1 MLWSISCTWSS
12 VVTFTIYWYTKTDLN
27 GCSTPL
33 LNGLARTVAL
43 FCLCHSSIRSLP
55 PGRSCALMSVSVRYT
70 GGKHTGVRRISR
82 PFLVMSVWSI
92 YKAAAIQ
99 LKACFFFKPSSL
111 YIWLLG
117 DQVLVAVKGLGTG
130 YKNTSL
136 IPRLVGRAW
145 ERGYKNT
152 SLIPGLVGR
161 AWEQGYKNTAPLLA
175 SRVSL
180 SVSTNSFICIISR
193 MSGS

>member
-1 MLWSISCTWSS
+1 MHLVFCG
-12 VVTFTIYWYTKTDLN
+12 DLCHLLVHQNRHN

-43 FCLCHSSIRSLP
+43 FAYATPVFDHFHKGGL
-55 PGRSCALMSVSVRYT
+55 GRSCALMSVSVWYT

-92 YKAAAIQ
+92 YKVAAIQ
-99 LKACFFFKPSSL
+99 LKACFFFRLSTL

-117 DQVLVAVKGLGTG
+117 DQILVAVKGLGTG

-136 IPRLVGRAW
+136 IPRL
-145 ERGYKNT
+145 
-152 SLIPGLVGR
+152 SP
-161 AWEQGYKNTAPLLA
+161 PPP
-175 SRVSL
+175 SSP
-180 SVSTNSFICIISR
+180 
-193 MSGS
+193 